1 MVYCFKTITAGR
13 RVARP
18 FEGADG
24 AEKEQA
30 AFACRFAAARRQD
43 FRSVKMSYRFCLGA
57 SGAGKSTYLHREA
70 VRRAAAAL
78 ERFDF
83 GSSVLLIVPDQF
95 TMQTQKDLVL
105 AAGEYAGEGKSSHA
119 AGTAPAAGDAPS
131 DTAGPQ
137 PADRGGIMNIDVL
150 SFGRLSHR
158 IFEEIGADPGGI
170 LDDMGKSLILRRLAA
185 SCAKDL
191 KVLGQKAGRPGMI
204 AEVKSVI
211 SEFMQYGISADGVG
225 ELASYAASHGQGAL
239 AAKLSDLQ
247 VLYRAFL
254 DERGSRF
261 LTGEESLELLAEA
274 VPKSRLVAGSIVI
287 LDGFTGFTPVQYRA
301 ILALMQCAKE
311 VIVALDYAED
321 GGTPIADVM
330 AGAPF
335 EEQDLFFLTRQTVSQ
350 ICRMGERGGVAHGGD
365 IYIAGGKPG
374 PVPQES
380 HGRGKTG
387 RVPSQDIAGCDRGGV
402 AHGGDI
408 YIEGGREVPPRFAG
422 NPALAHLER
431 SLFRSP
437 LRVYEEAGTGS
448 VAGVCAASGF
458 DSGTS
463 GAGDGAAGSAPCA
476 GGADGKPARELPVH
490 LILASNPGQEVRQ
503 MFIRIRRLT
512 AQKGYH
518 YRDIAVV
525 AGDLSTYEDE
535 IRVYAERY
543 DVPIYI
549 DTRRAVTQN
558 PLTETIRSALEI
570 GGGDYSYETVFRFL
584 RGGLSGLS
592 PDDVDRLDN
601 YCLKR
606 GIASR
611 RRWETAFDPEYEP
624 MRQTFLAAIRPL
636 QAPRK
641 GEAARAGGRNGSSVG
656 GAAGMSASSSSGSGP
671 AVAASSSSPGS
682 EKPSS
687 AGIPGRRQNAQ
698 ERTRALY
705 AFLLGIRAGEQMQE
719 KARRL
724 REQGQ
729 NARAMEYE
737 QIYGEVIHLLDELY
751 DLPGQEPISAKDY
764 LDLVVTG
771 FQEIRIGTLPQQAD
785 RIPVGDMERTR
796 IPEVKILFFLGVNDG
811 NIPKGTSKG
820 GLLSDLDREFLQ
832 ESGVLAR
839 TGASLSPTPR
849 EQMYIQRLYLYM
861 NMTKPSKELYVSR
874 AAVDSDGRSI
884 RPSYFIGMMQQMYPQ
899 LETEVPEEAPA
910 PEQMIAPKDASPFLA
925 AALRDYADGL
935 YLKDPARRDEVLT
948 IYGFC
953 AQQEAREMAP
963 PAVHASG
970 TGQTSGCDADAQA
983 FARATDGPEAGAG
996 GEERYCAG
1004 PGAGELRTGG
1014 CSAHLL
1020 RKAAFLRYRA
1030 VPLSKKT
1037 ARQIY
1042 GRSIRGS
1049 VTRLE
1054 SAANCYLQQFLRYGL
1069 HLEERERYTFEAND
1083 SGNIMHESIQRFGQ
1097 LLQQAGI
1104 SWTAFTKEQGR
1115 ALIAGAL
1122 RDVAGTYND
1131 QVLFDSARS
1140 TYQAGRLQRI
1150 LERTAD
1156 TLQYQLLQGDFEP
1169 RELEQDFGGG
1179 GELSFALK
1187 GGGRLTLQ
1195 GRIDRVDLAEGGAD
1209 AGTRALP
1216 DRADPAGDA
1225 FRDNNAA
1232 PAKLYVK
1239 IVDYKSGK
1247 KDLDPVQ
1254 IKAGLQ
1260 LQLMVYMM
1268 AETDRLRGQHPGTEI
1283 VPAGM
1288 LYYRFDDPLLD
1299 GKDAARVLSEEDLSG
1314 TGASA
1319 AEEEIVRRKLRPK
1332 GMVGAEDDILGH
1344 LDRAL
1349 NEAGSDSL
1357 AVPAKRLKGG
1367 GLSKTSR
1374 VYTADEYAQMSRE
1387 LKETLCRL
1395 AEDILDGRTDAAPVR
1410 TDANHSAC
1418 TWCPY
1423 KDACGFDPRIPGY
1436 EYRDLKDLA

>member
-1 MVYCFKTITAGR
+1 MA
-13 RVARP
+13 
-18 FEGADG
+18 
-24 AEKEQA
+24 
-30 AFACRFAAARRQD
+30 
-43 FRSVKMSYRFCLGA
+43 YRFCLGA
-57 SGAGKSTYLHREA
+57 SGAGKSTYLYGEA
-70 VRRAAAAL
+70 VRQAGEAL
-78 ERFDF
+78 DRLDF
-83 GSSVLLIVPDQF
+83 GRNILIVVPDQF

-105 AAGEYAGEGKSSHA
+105 AAGS
-119 AGTAPAAGDAPS
+119 
-131 DTAGPQ
+131 
-137 PADRGGIMNIDVL
+137 RGGIMNIDVL

-158 IFEEIGADPGGI
+158 VFEEIGADPGGV
-170 LDDMGKSLILRRLAA
+170 LDDMGKSLILRRLA
-185 SCAKDL
+185 SFCAKDL

-225 ELASYAASHGQGAL
+225 ELSAYAASHGQGAL
-239 AAKLSDLQ
+239 AARLSDLQ

-254 DERGSRF
+254 EERANRF
-261 LTGEESLELLAEA
+261 LTGEEALDLLAGA
-274 VPKSRLVAGSIVI
+274 IPKSRLIPRSVVI
-287 LDGFTGFTPVQYRA
+287 FDGFTGFTPVQYHA
-301 ILALMQCAKE
+301 ILALMQCAQD
-311 VIVALDYAED
+311 VIVSLDYAED

-335 EEQDLFFLTRQTVSQ
+335 EEQDLFCLTRQTVSQ
-350 ICRMGERGGVAHGGD
+350 ICRMGERGGVAHGED
-365 IYIAGGKPG
+365 I
-374 PVPQES
+374 
-380 HGRGKTG
+380 H
-387 RVPSQDIAGCDRGGV
+387 
-402 AHGGDI
+402 
-408 YIEGGREVPPRFAG
+408 IEGGRAVLVPPPGASQGKHSGNPSGGGRLAFAAAGAAAPGGDGAVPPRFAG

-437 LRVYEEAGTGS
+437 LRAYEEAGAGTG
-448 VAGVCAASGF
+448 AGAVSGAA
-458 DSGTS
+458 DSGTRAGVS
-463 GAGDGAAGSAPCA
+463 GA
-476 GGADGKPARELPVH
+476 KPAREFPIH
-490 LILASNPGQEVRQ
+490 LILAPNPGQEVRQ
-503 MFIRIRRLT
+503 MFIRIRRLI
-512 AQKGYH
+512 ADKGYH

-525 AGDLSTYEDE
+525 TGDLASYEDE
-535 IRVYAERY
+535 IRVCAERY
-543 DVPIYI
+543 DVPVYI

-624 MRQTFLAAIRPL
+624 MRCAFLSAIRPL
-636 QAPRK
+636 QAP
-641 GEAARAGGRNGSSVG
+641 
-656 GAAGMSASSSSGSGP
+656 SSS
-671 AVAASSSSPGS
+671 
-682 EKPSS
+682 
-687 AGIPGRRQNAQ
+687 GRRQNAQ

-705 AFLLGIRAGEQMQE
+705 EFLPGIRAGEQMQE
-719 KARRL
+719 MARRL
-724 REQGQ
+724 KEQGQ
-729 NARAMEYE
+729 DAKAMEYE

-796 IPEVKILFFLGVNDG
+796 IPEVKVLFFLGVNDG
-811 NIPKGTSKG
+811 NIPKGASKG

-839 TGASLSPTPR
+839 CGISLAPTPR

-861 NMTKPSKELYVSR
+861 NMTKPSQELYVFR
-874 AAVDSDGRSI
+874 AAVDAEGRSI
-884 RPSYFIGMMQQMYPQ
+884 RPSYLIGLLQQMYPR
-899 LETEVPEEAPA
+899 LETEVPEEVPVS
-910 PEQMIAPKDASPFLA
+910 EQMIAPKDASSFLA
-925 AALRDYADGL
+925 GALRDYADGR
-935 YLKDPARRDEVLT
+935 YLKDPAGRDEVLT

-953 AQQEAREMAP
+953 AQQEGTTAKTLRE
-963 PAVHASG
+963 
-970 TGQTSGCDADAQA
+970 
-983 FARATDGPEAGAG
+983 
-996 GEERYCAG
+996 
-1004 PGAGELRTGG
+1004 
-1014 CSAHLL
+1014 
-1020 RKAAFLRYRA
+1020 AAFCRYRA
-1030 VPLSKKT
+1030 VPLSKET

-1054 SAANCYLQQFLRYGL
+1054 TAANCYLRQFLQYGL
-1069 HLEERERYTFEAND
+1069 RLKERELYTFEASD
-1083 SGNIMHESIQRFGQ
+1083 SGTILHESIQRFGQ
-1097 LLQQAGI
+1097 LLRASGI

-1115 ALIAGAL
+1115 ALTAEAL
-1122 RDVAGTYND
+1122 RDTAGEYND
-1131 QVLFDSARS
+1131 QVLYATARS
-1140 TYQAGRLQRI
+1140 TCQAQRLQRI

-1156 TLQYQLLQGDFEP
+1156 TLQFQLLQGDFEP
-1169 RELEQDFGGG
+1169 FALEQDFGGG
-1179 GELSFALK
+1179 GELSFALR

-1195 GRIDRVDLAEGGAD
+1195 GRIDRVDLA
-1209 AGTRALP
+1209 
-1216 DRADPAGDA
+1216 GDA
-1225 FRDNNAA
+1225 CRDNNAA
-1232 PAKLYVK
+1232 PAGSFTGGADAAGDAPAHSGFLFSDSAVTGESTSEAGSGRLYVK

-1254 IKAGLQ
+1254 MKAGLQ

-1268 AETDRLRGQHPGTEI
+1268 AEVDRLRGQHPGTEI

-1299 GKDAARVLSEEDLSG
+1299 GKDAAKVLSEEGLSG
-1314 TGASA
+1314 SGAAGRTALTGTGEGQDCASA
-1319 AEEEIVRRKLRPK
+1319 RGEAQGSSRAMEEIVRRKLRPK

-1344 LDRAL
+1344 FDRAL
-1349 NEAGSDSL
+1349 NEAGGDSL

-1374 VYTADEYAQMSRE
+1374 VYTADGYAQMSRE